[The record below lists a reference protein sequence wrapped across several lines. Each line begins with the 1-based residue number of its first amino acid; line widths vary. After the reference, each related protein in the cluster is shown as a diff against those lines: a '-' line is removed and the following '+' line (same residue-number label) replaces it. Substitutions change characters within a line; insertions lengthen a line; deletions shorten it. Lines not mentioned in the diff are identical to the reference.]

1 MGKGSRH
8 KKLRREKRDE
18 KVVMEVDMDEAAI
31 FTDAAK
37 QDVENSYTW
46 NVILRG
52 IQKELLQPALTR
64 AMKRSKRRVA

>member
-8 KKLRREKRDE
+8 KKFRREKHDE
-18 KVVMEVDMDEAAI
+18 KVIMEVDMDEAAI